1 MSNESKQEYPNEDIL
16 AQFKSD
22 EDFEKWANSLIEV
35 NAEDAWNFDPDCENN
50 ESLTT
55 SIQLNKHLI
64 EGYQKLAV
72 ERGLSHP
79 QPLIILALEEYL
91 NKQTLSK
98 KLKNASNEPCFK
110 E

>member
-35 NAEDAWNFDPDCENN
+35 NAEDAWDFDPDRENHK
-50 ESLTT
+50 SLIT
-55 SIQLNKHLI
+55 SIQLTKHLI

-91 NKQTLSK
+91 NKQ
-98 KLKNASNEPCFK
+98 NASMKRAE
-110 E
+110 

>member
-1 MSNESKQEYPNEDIL
+1 MPNESKPEYPDEDIL

-22 EDFEKWANSLIEV
+22 EDFETWANSLIEV
-35 NAEDAWNFDPDCENN
+35 NAEDAWDFDPDSENN
-50 ESLTT
+50 KSLTT
-55 SIQLNKHLI
+55 SIQLSQHLI

-91 NKQTLSK
+91 NKQTTSMK
-98 KLKNASNEPCFK
+98 HAE
-110 E
+110 